1 MSDASWS
8 GSESACPTGSD
19 AWADDEQRPE
29 LILANASCSS
39 LSRKRPAPEPEKNFD
54 LMTVAE
60 LRAEC
65 TRRGL
70 ASSGAKAVLL
80 TRLRD
85 AGSD

>member
-1 MSDASWS
+1 MS
-8 GSESACPTGSD
+8 GSSFESGSYVPLSQVLK
-19 AWADDEQRPE
+19 AMVPP
-29 LILANASCSS
+29 
-39 LSRKRPAPEPEKNFD
+39 SRKRPAPEPEKNFD
-54 LMTVAE
+54 LMSVAE

-70 ASSGAKAVLL
+70 VSSGAKAVLL